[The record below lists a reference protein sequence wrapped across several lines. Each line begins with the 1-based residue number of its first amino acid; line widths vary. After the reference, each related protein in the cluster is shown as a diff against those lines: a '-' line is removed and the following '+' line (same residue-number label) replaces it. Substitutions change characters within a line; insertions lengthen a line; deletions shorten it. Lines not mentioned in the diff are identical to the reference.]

1 MSVKIILINLHLTT
15 CESLKN
21 QVFIRQSTASKS
33 SAALIIAPAQY
44 FYSSSSST
52 RLWCLLILSDS
63 AARKLLP
70 ESRAM
75 KVAFRPRKARIFV
88 THLRKIILSTQ
99 GCKERTGCRWKKG
112 SKGAS
117 KLTILG
123 LHGRNVS
130 LCTEGDT
137 LFSIFFPSCPGFSF
151 HQSSLIENISIH
163 YSLSWKWIGNKN
175 LAGFISVSGISEKPQ
190 ASYLSPCNEALPE
203 MLREKQ
209 CISSASR
216 GF

>member
-21 QVFIRQSTASKS
+21 QVFIRQTTASKP
-33 SAALIIAPAQY
+33 SAALIIAQC

-75 KVAFRPRKARIFV
+75 KVAFRLRKARIFV
-88 THLRKIILSTQ
+88 TYLRKIILSTQ
-99 GCKERTGCRWKKG
+99 GCKKRTGCRWKKG

-123 LHGRNVS
+123 LDGRNVS

-137 LFSIFFPSCPGFSF
+137 VLYFLSILSRLQLPSKFINRKYFHTLFIK
-151 HQSSLIENISIH
+151 LKMN
-163 YSLSWKWIGNKN
+163 
-175 LAGFISVSGISEKPQ
+175 
-190 ASYLSPCNEALPE
+190 
-203 MLREKQ
+203 REKKSGWFYF
-209 CISSASR
+209 CLWY
-216 GF
+216 